1 MFFVCCKFFYHRVN
15 GLVVLTH
22 LSDMNLGRATTTLSF
37 LVCVSRV
44 RNDSGISDVDPISQR
59 LYVMASSTF
68 FGQSCAEVMT
78 KYSLSSLLG
87 AQTKRFLMILSKG
100 TRAKHFDIFDNT

>member
-1 MFFVCCKFFYHRVN
+1 MN
-15 GLVVLTH
+15 GLVVPTY
-22 LSDMNLGRATTTLSF
+22 LSEMNLGGATTTLSF
-37 LVCVSRV
+37 LVCV

-78 KYSLSSLLG
+78 KHSLSSLL
-87 AQTKRFLMILSKG
+87 AALTKRFLMILSKG
-100 TRAKHFDIFDNT
+100 TSATHIDIFDNT